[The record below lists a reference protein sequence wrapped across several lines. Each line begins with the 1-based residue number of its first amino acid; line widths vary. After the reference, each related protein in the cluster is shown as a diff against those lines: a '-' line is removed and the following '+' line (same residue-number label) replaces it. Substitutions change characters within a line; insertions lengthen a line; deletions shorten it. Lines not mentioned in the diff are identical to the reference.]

1 MLCAS
6 FHRHVVLLLCFTI
19 HATFSFSQNESPE
32 AAYSVVT
39 PFENYIH
46 AKCKEVFENG
56 NTTDRFTENEF
67 ADLPIGLSS
76 KATHGNLFIVIDSA
90 RRDER
95 GGWFFS
101 AYASVVLP
109 GTLHPIA
116 FAAKNIGFNKGGLT
130 ASSAIQL
137 HLVTSR
143 SIDVSESLTITLDEN
158 GGNYIAFDCDGFKS
172 INLKGDFELSKEMF
186 VPDADG
192 PGQDN
197 VTASFEI
204 NTSDLNNIL
213 TTVSFTPFRINGINE
228 LSFQV
233 TNAVADFSDL
243 VNPPGFIFPQEYQQT
258 YGEAIKLWRGFYLNE
273 VTIRIK
279 GLSDDASEA
288 PSIQAKNLLID
299 DLGLTGI
306 FTASNLLTLQQGSA
320 DGWPLSVDQLS
331 VKLLFNKV
339 NGGILNGF
347 LTVPFLGDDP
357 VAYTASVEQS
367 EKSMDYRFSIA
378 TPGEKEFNTPFGATI
393 KIDKGSII
401 TLESRQGR
409 LIPSTI
415 LHGSVSFKK
424 EELRVDVLR
433 FENLGLTSRKPF
445 ITSGVF
451 STVGS
456 GQAKTVGFPVRIDS
470 VNLRVY
476 QGEAALG
483 FAVALNFM
491 NKEDKGFTAST
502 FVQAVAKVEES
513 KQSFPSGE
521 ETVTR
526 TSQKWKFDKISVN
539 DIKLDCRTAAF
550 TLAGTLQVFNDDVTY
565 GNGFHGKLNFSIKK
579 ILEKGVKV
587 NAYFGSKDTFRY
599 WHVDAFVPTGNIQIV
614 PPLSINGFMGGASYK
629 MVRQQPLLPDF
640 SKLGGSASASLGTGN
655 SEDNFKYIPDEK
667 SGLAFMAGVTLIA
680 GNERAVNADA
690 MLEVAFNDGG
700 GIRYAQFNGSAFFFT
715 SIDGRGRVKEGKMP
729 KAPVYA
735 TINMLYDNDNDVF
748 HANMETYINLG
759 GIIEG
764 TGTNGFVGEAVIHV
778 DRRDWYMYIGRPS
791 QMFGLKI
798 LKLATAQTY
807 FMVGTKIE
815 NLPPPPP
822 EVRKIFGS
830 IDRSLMRDD
839 LAAAGGKGFATGAHF
854 KLGFDSKKKLRP
866 FYIVIAVGAGADI
879 MLRNYGNAQC
889 AGRDGKV
896 GIDGWYASGQA
907 YVFLKGK
914 VGVRVRGRN
923 FDIVSIGLAA
933 RLQAKLPNPT
943 WLKGTLTGR
952 YSVLGGLVSGKFNL
966 KFTVGDECELI
977 NPGGEIDDIVV
988 IADIKPD
995 NLGTDVSVF
1004 TAPQVSFNTAI
1015 ETEFK
1020 MMDLQDNMNG
1030 YRVKLDE
1037 LSLSQGGQI
1046 INGTITWNSSQDVA
1060 VIKTQE
1066 ILQPETELKVFV
1078 KIHWEKKS
1086 GGSTWEVMKDDDGKV
1101 IYETK
1106 ESIFKTGTAPDFI
1119 PEENVAFSYPVKQQ
1133 HNFHVNE
1140 SGDGFVKLNFG
1151 QAYLF
1156 PETEGDKQWKYFAR
1170 FRDNRGKVSEVPIQY
1185 NVASSEIHFAFP
1197 LLEKQGIYTMTFI
1210 KKPAA
1215 ADAIDQNLVRDQ
1227 TQVDGGQ
1234 GNDVNIQSNTLEGT
1248 IVQNIEKDLYKSAFR
1263 TSQFSTFAEKWVSL
1277 SNGADA
1283 FDVAKGNVAVIGKR
1297 LSTEEAFDEFELT
1310 GRDGS
1315 DPFVQVSASP
1325 HTPWMT
1331 NVIAPLLYDAY
1342 SSDSDLTIEW
1352 RDPEVL
1358 GIKPLK
1364 GVKLSNDLASYKL
1377 TDNEINSGVGL
1388 KKAGSVLVGYYLSYY
1403 AYWDYDELTNK
1414 AAAKYYDNWSSRS
1427 DAAKRLLSSTGY
1439 VDLTEGDY
1447 AVDLQYIIPGTD
1459 KATYSNQMIIQF

>member
-1 MLCAS
+1 MLCANICRS
-6 FHRHVVLLLCFTI
+6 AVLLLCFTI

-39 PFENYIH
+39 PFESYIH

-56 NTTDRFTENEF
+56 NTTDRFTENEL

-76 KATHGNLFIVIDSA
+76 KATNGNLFIVIDSA
-90 RRDER
+90 RRDES

-101 AYASVVLP
+101 AYASIVLP
-109 GTLHPIA
+109 GTSRPIA

-130 ASSAIQL
+130 SSSAIQL

-143 SIDVSESLTITLDEN
+143 SIDVSESLTIRLDGN

-172 INLKGDFELSKEMF
+172 INLKGNFEFSKEMF
-186 VPDADG
+186 VPDDDVLV
-192 PGQDN
+192 QDN
-197 VTASFEI
+197 VRASFEI
-204 NTSDLNNIL
+204 NTADLNNIL
-213 TTVSFTPFRINGINE
+213 TTVSFTPFRINGLDE

-243 VNPPGFIFPQEYQQT
+243 ANPPGFIFPQEYQHS
-258 YGEAIKLWRGFYLNE
+258 YGETITLWRGFYLNE
-273 VTIRIK
+273 VIIRIK
-279 GLSDDASEA
+279 GLSDDGTDA

-299 DLGLTGI
+299 DLGISGT

-339 NGGILNGF
+339 NGGMLGGF
-347 LTVPFLGDDP
+347 LTIPFLGDDP
-357 VAYTASVEQS
+357 VAYTAAVEQS
-367 EKSMDYRFSIA
+367 GKDMNYRFSIA
-378 TPGEKEFNTPFGATI
+378 TPGDKEFNTPFGATI
-393 KIDKGSII
+393 RIDKGSII
-401 TLESRQGR
+401 TLESRQGK
-409 LIPSTI
+409 LIPSTR
-415 LHGSVSFKK
+415 LHGNLSFKK
-424 EELRVDVLR
+424 GELDVEALR

-451 STVGS
+451 STAGS
-456 GQAKTVGFPVRIDS
+456 GQAKSVGFPVRIDS

-483 FAVALNFM
+483 FAIALNFM

-502 FVQAVAKVEES
+502 FVQALAKVEES
-513 KQSFPSGE
+513 KETIPSGE

-526 TSQKWKFDKISVN
+526 TSQKWKFEKITVN

-550 TLAGTLQVFNDDVTY
+550 TLAGTLQVFNDNPTY

-579 ILEKGVKV
+579 ILQKGVKV

-599 WHVDAFVPTGNIQIV
+599 WHVDAFVPTGNMQIV
-614 PPLSINGFMGGASYK
+614 PPLAINGFMGGASYK

-640 SKLGGSASASLGTGN
+640 SKLGGSATLATGN
-655 SEDNFKYIPDEK
+655 SEYDFKYIPDEK
-667 SGLAFMAGVTLIA
+667 SALAFMAGVTLVV

-700 GIRYAQFNGSAFFFT
+700 GIKYAQFNGAAFFFT
-715 SIDGRGRVKEGKMP
+715 SIDGRGRIKEGKIP

-735 TINMLYDNDNDVF
+735 SLNMLYDNDNDVF
-748 HANMETYINLG
+748 HANMETYINLA

-764 TGTNGFVGEAVIHV
+764 TKSDGLVGEAVIHV
-778 DRRDWYMYIGRPS
+778 NRRDWYMYIGRPS

-830 IDRSLMRDD
+830 IDRGLMRDD

-854 KLGFDSKKKLRP
+854 KLKFDSKKKLRP
-866 FYIVIAVGAGADI
+866 FYIVIAVGAGTDI

-896 GIDGWYASGQA
+896 GIGGWYASGQA

-923 FDIVSIGLAA
+923 FDIVSLGLAA

-943 WLKGTLTGR
+943 WLKGKVTGR
-952 YSVLGGLVSGKFNL
+952 YSVLGGLVSGRFNL

-1004 TAPQVSFNTAI
+1004 SAPQVSFNTAI

-1037 LSLSQGGQI
+1037 LSLSQNGQV
-1046 INGTITWNSSQDVA
+1046 INGTITWNSNKDVA
-1060 VIKTQE
+1060 IIKTQE

-1086 GGSTWEVMKDDDGKV
+1086 GGSWEIMKDDDGKV
-1101 IYETK
+1101 IYEAK

-1170 FRDNRGKVSEVPIQY
+1170 FRDNRGKISEVPIQY
-1185 NVASSEIHFAFP
+1185 KVASSTIHFTFP
-1197 LLEKQGIYTMTFI
+1197 SLEKQSIYSMTFI
-1210 KKPAA
+1210 KKPAS
-1215 ADAIDQNLVRDQ
+1215 ADAIDQNLVRNQ
-1227 TQVDGGQ
+1227 TQADGGE
-1234 GNDVNIQSNTLEGT
+1234 GNEVNIQSNTLEGT
-1248 IVQNIEKDLYKSAFR
+1248 IVQNVEKDLYKSAFR
-1263 TSQFSTFAEKWVSL
+1263 SSQFGTFAEKWVSF
-1277 SNGADA
+1277 SEGADA

-1297 LSTEEAFDEFELT
+1297 LSTQEAFDEFELT
-1310 GRDGS
+1310 GREGG

-1331 NVIAPLLYDAY
+1331 DVIAPLLYNAY
-1342 SSDSDLTIEW
+1342 SPNSGLTIEW
-1352 RDPEVL
+1352 RDPQVL

-1364 GVKLSNDLASYKL
+1364 GVKLANDLASYKL

-1414 AAAKYYDNWSSRS
+1414 AAAKYYDNWSSRPE
-1427 DAAKRLLSSTGY
+1427 AAKRLLASTGY
-1439 VDLTEGDY
+1439 TDLIGGNY
-1447 AVDLQYIIPGTD
+1447 PVNIQYIIPGTE
-1459 KATYSNQMIIQF
+1459 KPTYSNQMIIHF